1 MFFKKTLHQ
10 ECIEIDSYEV
20 KIEVSKHPRLK
31 KQLNM
36 LKLTDTDLKYLCA
49 FQPYVKKTI
58 NDIVDSFYDV
68 LGMDSSLVSTINNHS
83 TVERLKITLK
93 KHIYEMFSGVID
105 EEFIQKRER
114 IARVHVY
121 IGLPTQSYIAAFQNL
136 NLSFMQYVQQY
147 ISNAQDQFSILT
159 AISKMLNLEQQLVL
173 EAFEAHIAQQR
184 QTIEEQKEVVS
195 RSIIQ
200 ASESLAAIAEQTN
213 ASYQQLNAETEQ
225 LVAYAE
231 LANAISCETARQAL
245 EGKEQVHAQSQNMSN
260 ITSSVKDITY
270 DIQRLTEMTKQME
283 GVMSIVTNVA
293 NQTNLLALN
302 ASIEAARAGE
312 AGKGFA
318 VVANEVR
325 KLAEQTKSSTDTVGE
340 LLQHTNERTIKL
352 ETSLNHIQTAVKFG
366 EEGMLQTEQ
375 KFSEILHSM
384 SETKMQNELITK
396 EVQQLGEVV
405 NELSVA
411 FDEVTHSADS
421 LAGISQELKQ

>member
-10 ECIEIDSYEV
+10 ERIEIDSYQV
-20 KIEVSKHPRLK
+20 KIEVSKYPKLQ

-58 NDIVDSFYDV
+58 NDIVDSFYEV

-83 TVERLKITLK
+83 TVERLKVTLR

-147 ISNAQDQFSILT
+147 ILNVQDQFSVLT
-159 AISKMLNLEQQLVL
+159 AISKILNLEQQLVL
-173 EAFEAHIAQQR
+173 EAFEAHIAEQR
-184 QTIEEQKEVVS
+184 QTIEQQKEVVS
-195 RSIIQ
+195 RSIIE

-213 ASYQQLNAETEQ
+213 ASYQQLSAETEQ

-231 LANAISCETARQAL
+231 RANDISCKTAKQAL
-245 EGKEQVHAQSQNMSN
+245 EGKEQMHAQSQNMST
-260 ITSSVKDITY
+260 ITLSVKDITY

-325 KLAEQTKSSTDTVGE
+325 KLAEQTKTSTNTVDE

-352 ETSLNHIQTAVKFG
+352 ETSLDHIQTAVKFG

-375 KFSEILHSM
+375 KFSEILSSM
-384 SETKMQNELITK
+384 SETRMQNELITK
-396 EVQQLGEVV
+396 EVQQLGEVI

>member
-10 ECIEIDSYEV
+10 ERIEIDSYQV
-20 KIEVSKHPRLK
+20 KIEVSKHPKLK

-49 FQPYVKKTI
+49 FQPYVEKTI

-83 TVERLKITLK
+83 TVEKLKITLR

-121 IGLPTQSYIAAFQNL
+121 IGLPTQSYIGAFQNL

-147 ISNAQDQFSILT
+147 IPNVQDQFSVLT

-173 EAFEAHIAQQR
+173 EAFEAYIAEQR

-195 RSIIQ
+195 RSIIE

-231 LANAISCETARQAL
+231 RANDISCETARQAL
-245 EGKEQVHAQSQNMSN
+245 EGKEQMHAQSQNMSM

-270 DIQRLTEMTKQME
+270 DIQRLTDMTKQME

-352 ETSLNHIQTAVKFG
+352 EISLNNIQTAVKFG

-384 SETKMQNELITK
+384 SETKMQNELITT
-396 EVQQLGEVV
+396 EVQQLGEVI

>member
-10 ECIEIDSYEV
+10 ERIEIDSYQV
-20 KIEVSKHPRLK
+20 KIEVSKHPKLQ

-49 FQPYVKKTI
+49 LQPYIEKNI
-58 NDIVDSFYDV
+58 SDIIDSFYDV
-68 LGMDSSLVSTINNHS
+68 LGMDSSLVGIINNHS
-83 TVERLKITLK
+83 TVERLKVTLK
-93 KHIYEMFSGVID
+93 KHIYEMFGGVID

-136 NLSFMQYVQQY
+136 NLSLMKYVQEY
-147 ISNAQDQFSILT
+147 IPHAQDQFSILT
-159 AISKMLNLEQQLVL
+159 AISKILNLEQQLVL
-173 EAFEAHIAQQR
+173 EAFEAHIAEQR
-184 QTIEEQKEVVS
+184 QTLEKQKEKVS
-195 RSIIQ
+195 LSIIE

-213 ASYQQLNAETEQ
+213 ASYQQLSAETEQ

-231 LANAISCETARQAL
+231 RANDISCKTAQQAL
-245 EGKEQVHAQSQNMSN
+245 EGKEQMHAQSQNMST

-325 KLAEQTKSSTDTVGE
+325 KLAEQTKSSTNTVDE

-352 ETSLNHIQTAVKFG
+352 EISLNNIQTAVKFG

-375 KFSEILHSM
+375 KFSGILHSM
-384 SETKMQNELITK
+384 SETKMQNELITT
-396 EVQQLGEVV
+396 EVQQLGEVI

-421 LAGISQELKQ
+421 LAGISQELKG

>member
-10 ECIEIDSYEV
+10 ERIEIDSYQV
-20 KIEVSKHPRLK
+20 KIEASKHPKLK
-31 KQLNM
+31 QQIKM

-49 FQPYVKKTI
+49 FQPYIEKNI

-68 LGMDSSLVSTINNHS
+68 LGMDSSLVKIINNHS
-83 TVERLKITLK
+83 TVERLKVTLK

-121 IGLPTQSYIAAFQNL
+121 IGLPTQSYLAAFQNL
-136 NLSFMQYVQQY
+136 NLSFMQYVQDY
-147 ISNAQDQFSILT
+147 IPHTKDRFSILT
-159 AISKMLNLEQQLVL
+159 AVSKMLNLEQQLVL
-173 EAFEAHIAQQR
+173 EAFEAYIAEQR
-184 QTIEEQKEVVS
+184 QTIEERKEAVS
-195 RSIIQ
+195 RSIIE
-200 ASESLAAIAEQTN
+200 ASENLAAISEQTN
-213 ASYQQLNAETEQ
+213 ASYQQLSAETEQ

-231 LANAISCETARQAL
+231 RANNISCETAQQAL
-245 EGKEQVHAQSQNMSN
+245 EGKEQMQSQSQNMST
-260 ITSSVKDITY
+260 ITSSVKDITH

-340 LLQHTNERTIKL
+340 LLQHTNERTMKL
-352 ETSLNHIQTAVKFG
+352 ETSLDNIQIAVKFG

-384 SETKMQNELITK
+384 SDTKTQNELITK
-396 EVQQLGEVV
+396 EVQQLGVV
-405 NELSVA
+405 INELSVA
-411 FDEVTHSADS
+411 FDEVTNSADK
-421 LAGISQELKQ
+421 LAIISQELKQ

>member
-10 ECIEIDSYEV
+10 ERIEIDSYQV
-20 KIEVSKHPRLK
+20 KMEVSKHPKLQ

-58 NDIVDSFYDV
+58 NDIVDSFYEV

-83 TVERLKITLK
+83 TVERLKVTLR

-147 ISNAQDQFSILT
+147 IPNVQDQFSVLT

-173 EAFEAHIAQQR
+173 EAFEAHIAEQR
-184 QTIEEQKEVVS
+184 QTIEQQKEKVS
-195 RSIIQ
+195 LSIIE

-213 ASYQQLNAETEQ
+213 ASYQQLSAETEQ

-231 LANAISCETARQAL
+231 RANDISYKTAQQAL
-245 EGKEQVHAQSQNMSN
+245 EGKEQMHAQSQNMST
-260 ITSSVKDITY
+260 ITLSVKDITY

-283 GVMSIVTNVA
+283 GVMAIVKNVA
-293 NQTNLLALN
+293 DQTNLLALN
-302 ASIEAARAGE
+302 ASIEAARAGD

-325 KLAEQTKSSTDTVGE
+325 KLAEQTKSATDTVGE
-340 LLQHTNERTIKL
+340 LLKHTDERTMKL

-375 KFSEILHSM
+375 KFSGILHSM
-384 SETKMQNELITK
+384 SETKMQNELTTR
-396 EVQQLGEVV
+396 EVQQLGEVI

-411 FDEVTHSADS
+411 FDEVTHAADS
-421 LAGISQELKQ
+421 LAGISHELKG